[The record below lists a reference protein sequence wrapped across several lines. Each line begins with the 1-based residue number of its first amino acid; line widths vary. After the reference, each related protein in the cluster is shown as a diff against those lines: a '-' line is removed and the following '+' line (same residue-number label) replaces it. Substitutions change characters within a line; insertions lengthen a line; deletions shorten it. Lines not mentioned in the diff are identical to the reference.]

1 MPASPETEKG
11 ATKRGRP
18 LAAFPLALA
27 TLLAGCQGTAE
38 HTRTD
43 SLIPPAS
50 TLPRSVAPA
59 SEVAPP
65 PAEEAGLRGIGT
77 RMTEIRGVEIKG
89 PAPAGGRAAASRP
102 LTGEDVSLDFVDA
115 DIATVV
121 RSVLVDMLHLTVT
134 VDPRVNG
141 KITLQTSSP
150 VRRDSVL
157 ALIEDAFRMNGAAL
171 VGTEGGWDVL
181 PADSTRIAMGSIRQ
195 GAGRGPGWRTQI
207 VPLRFASAT
216 AVQKSVQAIVP
227 AGSAIHADPGSNSL
241 ILTGTG
247 PEIAGLLDAVTAF
260 DTDLMAGKSFGL
272 WPLQLADVREVAT
285 ALEGIF
291 GHAEANDPT
300 APIRF
305 LPIQRLNAILAV
317 ARDGA
322 SLSEARRWIAQLDR
336 PGDGNEPQLF
346 VYRVANGRA
355 AYLAELLAKLYPDDI
370 VDKAE
375 MERDSKLPPD
385 RPAAILQGA
394 SSGTSSSQ
402 PGPASRPGEW
412 DRGTIAEDQG
422 KVPGQPPQ
430 KNGLSLS
437 ALPGEGAAQR
447 GEGTRIVADTVNNA
461 LLIQTRPAL
470 YQEIEKSL
478 RKLDVM
484 PAQVVIEAT
493 IVEVRLTDALSLGTQ
508 FFLNSGKNGFKF
520 TPSILGTIGA
530 VAPGF
535 SYIWPLAGGTKVV
548 VDALRAVTDV
558 SLVSSPTMMVLANE
572 TAQLQVGDQ
581 VPVITSTA
589 QSVQNAGAPLVSQVE
604 YHDTG
609 VILSVTPRINQGGI
623 VMLDIRQEV
632 SDVTN
637 TTTSN
642 IDSPTFQQRRFR
654 SSVAVGDSETLLM
667 GGLIRNNRNQTR
679 TGIPWVSDIP
689 VVGALFDD
697 RKDSTDRTELLVMIT
712 PHILRSRAETA
723 AAADEIRRRIEG
735 AVTPSPKVLP

>member
-1 MPASPETEKG
+1 MPASPETERG
-11 ATKRGRP
+11 ALTGGRFR
-18 LAAFPLALA
+18 AAFPLALA
-27 TLLAGCQGTAE
+27 ALLAGCQGAE
-38 HTRTD
+38 HTRSDT
-43 SLIPPAS
+43 LVPPAS

-59 SEVAPP
+59 MEETPSRL
-65 PAEEAGLRGIGT
+65 PAGEAGPRGI
-77 RMTEIRGVEIKG
+77 EIRG
-89 PAPAGGRAAASRP
+89 PTPAGFRAGSP
-102 LTGEDVSLDFVDA
+102 KPVTGDDVSLDFVDA
-115 DIATVV
+115 DIATVAK
-121 RSVLVDMLHLTVT
+121 SVLVDMLHQTAA

-141 KITLQTSSP
+141 RITLQTSAP

-157 ALIEDAFRMNGAAL
+157 ALLEDAFRMNGAAI
-171 VGTEGGWDVL
+171 VGAEGHWDVV
-181 PADSTRIAMGSIRQ
+181 PADAAKIAMGAIRH
-195 GAGRGPGWRTQI
+195 GTAGGPGWRTQI

-216 AVQKSVQAIVP
+216 AVQKSVETIVP

-247 PEIAGLLDAVTAF
+247 PEIAGLLDAVSAF

-272 WPLQLADVREVAT
+272 WPLQMADLHEVTT

-291 GHAEANDPT
+291 GHAEPNDPA

-317 ARDGA
+317 ARDGN
-322 SLSEARRWIAQLDR
+322 SLSEAKRWIAQLDR

-355 AYLAELLAKLYPDDI
+355 AYLAELLAKLYPDTI
-370 VDKAE
+370 VDKVE

-385 RPAAILQGA
+385 RPGAVLQGA
-394 SSGTSSSQ
+394 YAGTSSAQ
-402 PGPASRPGEW
+402 PGFVPRPGEL
-412 DRGTIAEDQG
+412 DSRMAGEDQG
-422 KVPGQPPQ
+422 KALSQAPQ

-437 ALPGEGAAQR
+437 ALPGEGAPQR
-447 GEGTRIVADTVNNA
+447 GEGTRIVADTANNT
-461 LLIQTRPAL
+461 LLIQARPAL

-493 IVEVRLTDALSLGTQ
+493 IIEVHLTDALSLGTR

-520 TPSILGTIGA
+520 TPSILGTVGA

-535 SYIWPLAGGTKVV
+535 SYIWPVTGGAKVV

-581 VPVITSTA
+581 VPIITSTA
-589 QSVQNAGAPLVSQVE
+589 QSVQNAGAPLVSQIE

-609 VILSVTPRINQGGI
+609 VILSVTPRITQGGT

-632 SDVTN
+632 SDVT
-637 TTTSN
+637 TTTSSN

-667 GGLIRNNRNQTR
+667 GGLIRNNRSRTR
-679 TGIPWVSDIP
+679 TGIPWISDIP
-689 VVGALFDD
+689 LLGAMFDD

-712 PHILRSRAETA
+712 PHILRNLAEAA

-735 AVTPSPKVLP
+735 TVTPSPKVLP